1 MSAPRTTGSHYS
13 RMCPSGPLLVC
24 SGGCRVHVTGGSKDQ
39 EAPWGTPLLTQM
51 WTHRREEGPL
61 WSPLDFSMDHQ
72 SPDDYLTV
80 MLGNSMRTR
89 PRGWLPS
96 TLLPNFWKRRLQRT
110 GQQTEPLGKAASGPS
125 RASVN
130 PGHSPRVT

>member
-1 MSAPRTTGSHYS
+1 MGDPAADPNVDPQTG
-13 RMCPSGPLLVC
+13 RGRGLC
-24 SGGCRVHVTGGSKDQ
+24 
-39 EAPWGTPLLTQM
+39 
-51 WTHRREEGPL
+51 GPL
-61 WSPLDFSMDHQ
+61 WTSPMDHQ